1 MEKHA
6 KVVIIGGGVVGC
18 SILYHLSKFGLK
30 DCILLERNELTSG
43 SSWHAAGNVHVISS
57 DPNISRMMA
66 YTIGLY
72 KEIEKESGHSTG
84 FKASGGFYLASN
96 DVWAE
101 YLKRERSKAR
111 YMGLD
116 QEFISLEEVKKKNP
130 LIDPSRYLLALWDP
144 IDGEVDPSGVTYAFA
159 KAAKIHGGK
168 YYTHTIVKDTKQKED
183 GSWNIVTDKGNIN
196 ADIVINAGGLWAREV
211 GKLAG
216 LNLPVQPMEH
226 HYLITETIPEI
237 EALGDQRLPIGTD
250 FEGNIYFRQEGKGM
264 LLGTY
269 EQKSTP
275 WKVEGTPMNFG
286 HELLEPKLDNIQ
298 DRLAIGFER
307 MPALE
312 KAGIKNIVNGPFTFG
327 PDGSPLIGPVPGMKN
342 YWVAVG
348 VMAGF
353 CQGGGVGKC
362 IAEWI
367 IDGEPSIDVW
377 AMDVARFGDYASPQY
392 GTIKSSE
399 NYERRFIMTFP
410 NETLPKGR
418 KQKTTALYDR
428 FVSKGAVMGDNFGLE
443 NVLWFAKNKEDAYEE
458 PTIKRSRSHDY
469 VANEVKNV
477 RENVGAIEVA
487 NFSKHEFKGPDS
499 KKFLDHVLAGKLPKP
514 GRISLSPMLT
524 YKGKLYGDLTVAC
537 LNEDEF
543 MIFGSGAAQEM
554 HRRWFESHIN
564 KFNLKY
570 SNRSDDFHGI
580 AIAGPKSRKLFQKL
594 VRENVSNENFKFR
607 DIKRMFVAGVPAIVN
622 RISFTGELGYEIYV
636 APHFQLKLYE
646 EIESAGKEFD
656 LKPFGGRAL
665 MSMRLEKSWGAWTL
679 DFRPD
684 FTAKESGLDVFI
696 DWKKDFIGKK
706 SAEKDKS
713 NLKLTPMIVETK
725 DIDVTNNEAVMKDGK
740 SIGYITSGGFAHYA
754 KKSVAYSY
762 LDKEILKTNKKLKV
776 EINGNF
782 YDCSIINEPLYDPRG
797 TKMRS

>member
-1 MEKHA
+1 M
-6 KVVIIGGGVVGC
+6 
-18 SILYHLSKFGLK
+18 
-30 DCILLERNELTSG
+30 
-43 SSWHAAGNVHVISS
+43 
-57 DPNISRMMA
+57 
-66 YTIGLY
+66 
-72 KEIEKESGHSTG
+72 
-84 FKASGGFYLASN
+84 
-96 DVWAE
+96 
-101 YLKRERSKAR
+101 
-111 YMGLD
+111 
-116 QEFISLEEVKKKNP
+116 
-130 LIDPSRYLLALWDP
+130 ALWDP

-159 KAAKIHGGK
+159 KAAKVHGGK
-168 YYTHTIVKDTKQKED
+168 YYTHTTVKDTKQKED
-183 GSWNIVTDKGNIN
+183 DTWDVITDKGNIN
-196 ADIVINAGGLWAREV
+196 SEIVINAGGLWAREV

-226 HYLITETIPEI
+226 HYLITEAIPEI
-237 EALGDQRLPIGTD
+237 EAMGNQRLPIGTD
-250 FEGNIYFRQEGKGM
+250 FEGNIYFRQEAKGM

-269 EQKSTP
+269 EAKSTP

-298 DRLAIGFER
+298 DRLAIGFKR

-327 PDGSPLIGPVPGMKN
+327 PDGSPLIGPVPGIKN

-377 AMDVARFGDYASPQY
+377 AMDVARFGNYASPQY

-443 NVLWFAKNKEDAYEE
+443 NVLWFANNKADAYEE
-458 PTIKRSRSHDY
+458 PTIKRSRSHEY
-469 VANEVKNV
+469 IAKEVLNV

-487 NFSKHEFKGPDS
+487 SFSKHEFVGSDAKR
-499 KKFLDHVLAGKLPKP
+499 FLDYVLAGKLPKP

-524 YKGKLYGDLTVAC
+524 NKGKLYGDLTIAC
-537 LNEDEF
+537 LKENEF

-554 HRRWFESHIN
+554 HRRWFESHIS
-564 KFNLKY
+564 KFNVKY
-570 SNRSDDFHGI
+570 TNKSDDFHGI
-580 AIAGPKSRKLFQKL
+580 SIAGPKSRKLLQKI
-594 VRENVSNENFKFR
+594 VREDISNDNFKFR
-607 DIKRMFVAGVPAIVN
+607 DTRQMFVAGLPAIVN

-646 EIESAGKEFD
+646 EIENAGKEFD
-656 LKPFGGRAL
+656 LKPFGNRAL
-665 MSMRLEKSWGAWTL
+665 MSMRLEKNWGAWTL

-684 FTAKESGLDVFI
+684 FTAKESGLDFFI

-706 SAEKDKS
+706 SAENDKS
-713 NLKLTPMIVETK
+713 NFKLTYMIVETN

-740 SIGYITSGGFAHYA
+740 SIGYITSGGFAHYV

-762 LDKEILKTNKKLKV
+762 LDKEILKTNEKLKV
-776 EINGNF
+776 EINGDF
-782 YDCSIINEPLYDPRG
+782 YNCSIINEPLYDPRG